1 MGLLGAGGLR
11 ATPAR
16 SSGLGGMMW
25 DFTLDY
31 IGRLDERRRKRF
43 EALDTP
49 LELTQLQRR
58 VRAKLAEMWGPFPEE
73 KNSLNVRH
81 VGSVERPDIVV
92 EKLIYESRP
101 QHFVTANLYRPN
113 RPKGVEGKLPAVI
126 FPPGHGATG
135 KAFETY
141 QRFCALM
148 ARSGFVVLTWDPI
161 SQGERLQLW
170 DKATQA
176 SAVGPGT
183 REHRVLGNQCY
194 LLGLNLMQYRVWDA
208 IRAIDYLE
216 SRADVDEHRIAMA
229 GNSGGGME
237 TLQLAPFEPR
247 IQAAVSGC
255 AVASFR
261 HKTEAMLI
269 ADPEQILFG
278 TLQYGIDHPELL
290 AAFAPRPLMIASAK
304 RDFVPI
310 EGARETFRAVAEV
323 YSIFGSPDRVA
334 LVETDDKHGF
344 NKDLRQA
351 AAGWLVRW
359 LGNEGQA
366 IGEES
371 DELFTEEEL
380 RCTPTGQVAT
390 SLGGQTVLAMN
401 KMLADKLAPPR
412 AVPRGRP
419 EYEIYRNGVKNKVAE
434 ILRAGHYKREAL
446 VVVPDRVFDVGAFA
460 RGVALVCAD
469 AGKDDPAVRR
479 GIIDPLIASGYRV
492 IGVDVR
498 GWGETTPSMP
508 ESEVRFSWDDFFAY
522 RALETGRP
530 LLGQRVQDFL
540 AAARDRTENRN
551 WLVVGVGA
559 GALVAAHAAVLEPR
573 ISRLITVGGLLSY
586 RSLIDDPL
594 TKQPLGSFLPG
605 VIGAYDIR
613 DLYAAIAPRP
623 VLVLNPQDSQL
634 GSIHRVKAWEELD
647 WTAQT
652 YEAAGA
658 TGKFDVQ
665 SQLTTVKMRKALMD
679 WLKK

>member
-1 MGLLGAGGLR
+1 MGLLGASGLR
-11 ATPAR
+11 AAPAR

-31 IGRLDERRRKRF
+31 IERLDKRRRKRL
-43 EALDTP
+43 EALKTP
-49 LELTQLQRR
+49 LELAQLQRR
-58 VRAKLAEMWGPFPEE
+58 VREKLAEMWGPFPEE
-73 KNSLNVRH
+73 RNSLNVRH
-81 VGSVERPDIVV
+81 VGSVERPDMIV

-101 QHFVTANLYRPN
+101 QHFVTANLYRL
-113 RPKGVEGKLPAVI
+113 RGAEGKLPAVI
-126 FPPGHGATG
+126 FPPGHGEAG
-135 KAFETY
+135 KAYETY

-148 ARSGFVVLTWDPI
+148 ARSGFVALVWDPI

-176 SAVGPGT
+176 STVGPGT

-247 IQAAVSGC
+247 IQAAVAGC

-278 TLQYGIDHPELL
+278 TLQHGIDHPELL

-310 EGARETFRAVAEV
+310 EGARETFRAVAKV
-323 YSIFGSPDRVA
+323 YSIYGAPDRVS
-334 LVETDDKHGF
+334 LVETDDAHGL
-344 NKDLRQA
+344 NQELRQA

-359 LGNEGQA
+359 LGNEGQTV
-366 IGEES
+366 GEES
-371 DELFTEEEL
+371 DEIFSEEEL
-380 RCTPTGQVAT
+380 QCTSKGQVAS

-401 KMLADKLAPPR
+401 KIHADKAAAPRP
-412 AVPRGRP
+412 VPRGRP
-419 EYEIYRNGVKNKVAE
+419 EHEIYRNNVKNKVAE
-434 ILRAGHYKREAL
+434 ILRAGHYRNEAG

-460 RGVALVCAD
+460 RGIALVCAE
-469 AGKDDPAVRR
+469 AGKDNPSVRR
-479 GIIDPLIASGYRV
+479 GIIDPLIAAGYRV
-492 IGVDVR
+492 VGVDVR
-498 GWGETTPSMP
+498 GWGETAPSMP
-508 ESEVRFSWDDFFAY
+508 AADVSYSWDDFFAY
-522 RALETGRP
+522 RALEVGRP
-530 LLGQRVQDFL
+530 LMGQRVKDFL
-540 AAARDRTENRN
+540 AAARHRTENRN

-559 GALVAAHAAVLEPR
+559 GALVAAHAAVLERR
-573 ISRLITVGGLLSY
+573 ISRLVTVGGLLSY

-594 TKQPLGSFLPG
+594 TTQPFSSFLPG
-605 VIGAYDIR
+605 VIGSYDVR

-623 VLVLNPQDSQL
+623 VLVLNPQDSQRVPV
-634 GSIHRVKAWEELD
+634 HRVKAWEELD
-647 WTAQT
+647 WTAQAF
-652 YEAAGA
+652 EAIGA
-658 TGKFDVQ
+658 TGKFDMQ
-665 SQLTTVKMRKALMD
+665 SQLSTARMREALTD
-679 WLKK
+679 WLNG

>member
-1 MGLLGAGGLR
+1 MGLLGAGGLG
-11 ATPAR
+11 AAPAR

-31 IGRLDERRRKRF
+31 IKRLDERRRKRF
-43 EALDTP
+43 EALETP

-58 VRAKLAEMWGPFPEE
+58 VREKLAEMWGPFPEE
-73 KNSLNVRH
+73 RNSLNVRH
-81 VGSVERPDIVV
+81 VGSIERPDIIV

-101 QHFVTANLYRPN
+101 RHFVTANLYRPN
-113 RPKGVEGKLPAVI
+113 RSSGVEGKLPAVI
-126 FPPGHGATG
+126 FPPGHGAGG
-135 KAFETY
+135 KAYEPY

-148 ARSGFVVLTWDPI
+148 ARSGFAVLTWDPI

-170 DKATQA
+170 DKATGA
-176 SAVGPGT
+176 STAGAGT
-183 REHRVLGNQCY
+183 REHGVLGNQCY

-216 SRADVDEHRIAMA
+216 SRPEVDQHRIAMA

-247 IQAAVSGC
+247 IQAAVCGC

-261 HKTEAMLI
+261 HKSEAMLI

-278 TLQYGIDHPELL
+278 TLQQGIDHPELL

-310 EGARETFRAVAEV
+310 EGARETFRAVSEV
-323 YSIFGSPDRVA
+323 YSIFGTPDRVS

-344 NKDLRQA
+344 NKELRQA

-359 LGNEGQA
+359 LGNTGQA

-371 DELFTEEEL
+371 GELFTPEEL
-380 RCTPTGQVAT
+380 QCTSKGQVAN

-401 KMLADKLAPPR
+401 KMIADKLAPPR

-419 EYEIYRNGVKNKVAE
+419 EYEIYRNSVKNKVAQ
-434 ILRAGHYKREAL
+434 ILRAGHYRPEAG
-446 VVVPDRVFDVGAFA
+446 VDVPDRVFDVGAFA

-479 GIIDPLIASGYRV
+479 SVIDPLIASGYRV

-498 GWGETTPSMP
+498 GWGETTPDMP
-508 ESEVRFSWDDFFAY
+508 GKDVSYSWDDFFAY
-522 RALETGRP
+522 RALESGRP
-530 LLGQRVQDFL
+530 LLGQRVKDFL
-540 AAARDRTENRN
+540 AAARNRTENRN

-573 ISRLITVGGLLSY
+573 ISRLVTVGGLLSY

-594 TKQPLGSFLPG
+594 TKQPLSSFLPG

-623 VLVLNPQDSQL
+623 VLVLNPQDSQRAPV
-634 GSIHRVKAWEELD
+634 HRVKAWEELD
-647 WTAQT
+647 WTAQAF
-652 YEAAGA
+652 EAAGA
-658 TGKFDVQ
+658 TGKFDMQ

>member
-1 MGLLGAGGLR
+1 MGLLGASGLH
-11 ATPAR
+11 AAPAR

-31 IGRLDERRRKRF
+31 IERLDDRRRKRF
-43 EALDTP
+43 EALETP
-49 LELTQLQRR
+49 LELAQLQRR
-58 VRAKLAEMWGPFPEE
+58 VREKLAEMWGPFPEE
-73 KNSLNVRH
+73 RNSLNVRH
-81 VGSVERPDIVV
+81 VGSAERPDIVV

-101 QHFVTANLYRPN
+101 QHFVTANLYRP
-113 RPKGVEGKLPAVI
+113 KGVEGKLPAVI

-135 KAFETY
+135 KTYEPY

-148 ARSGFVVLTWDPI
+148 ARSGFVALVWDPI

-170 DKATQA
+170 DKATEA
-176 SAVGPGT
+176 STAGPGT

-216 SRADVDEHRIAMA
+216 SRPDVDKHRIAMA

-247 IQAAVSGC
+247 IQAAVCGC

-261 HKTEAMLI
+261 HKTEVMLI

-278 TLQYGIDHPELL
+278 TLQHGIDHPELL
-290 AAFAPRPLMIASAK
+290 AAFAPRPLMIGSAK

-310 EGARETFRAVAEV
+310 EGARETFRAVAKV
-323 YSIFGSPDRVA
+323 YSMYGASQKVS
-334 LVETDDKHGF
+334 LVETDDEHGL
-344 NKDLRQA
+344 NQELRQA

-366 IGEES
+366 VGEES
-371 DELFTEEEL
+371 GELFTEEEL
-380 RCTPTGQVAT
+380 QCTSKGQVAN

-401 KMLADKLAPPR
+401 KILADKLAPPR
-412 AVPRGRP
+412 AVPRGHP
-419 EYEIYRNGVKNKVAE
+419 EHEIYRNKVKNKVTE
-434 ILRAGHYKREAL
+434 ILRAGHYRPEAG
-446 VVVPDRVFDVGAFA
+446 VIVPDRVFDAGAFA

-492 IGVDVR
+492 VGVDVR
-498 GWGETTPSMP
+498 GWGETTPDMP
-508 ESEVRFSWDDFFAY
+508 GADVSYSWDDFFAY
-522 RALETGRP
+522 RALESGRP
-530 LLGQRVQDFL
+530 LLGQRVKDFL
-540 AAARDRTENRN
+540 AAARNRTENRN

-559 GALVAAHAAVLEPR
+559 GALVAAHAAVLERR
-573 ISRLITVGGLLSY
+573 INRLITVGGLLSY

-594 TKQPLGSFLPG
+594 TKQPFSSFLPG
-605 VIGAYDIR
+605 VIGSYDVR

-623 VLVLNPQDSQL
+623 VLVLNPQDSQRVPV
-634 GSIHRVKAWEELD
+634 HRVKAWEELD
-647 WTAQT
+647 WTAQAF
-652 YEAAGA
+652 EAAGA

-665 SQLTTVKMRKALMD
+665 SQLSTAKMRNALMD
-679 WLKK
+679 WLKT